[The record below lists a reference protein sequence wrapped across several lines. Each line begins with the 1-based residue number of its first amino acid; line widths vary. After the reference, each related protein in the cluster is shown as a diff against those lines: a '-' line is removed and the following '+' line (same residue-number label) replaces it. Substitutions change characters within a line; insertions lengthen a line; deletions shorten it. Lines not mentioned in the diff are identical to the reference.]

1 MCARLSPT
9 GISHHNLLP
18 HFPSIRLSAV
28 NSSPRPGIAPW
39 SLNFSSKPL
48 RLPGDLRPCPGYV
61 WLWPRTVWFSCHLG
75 SHRLAVSLSALYV
88 SPLRQVPRCGDWT
101 PVSVPPLAEGR
112 FSPTNT
118 LVFPSHSF
126 VLPSFVWFYLFFSS
140 GQVLLS
146 TLSWCSART
155 SVSEM
160 YYWCISGDGCT
171 PCLPTPPPSC
181 SLSHTQHFVYT
192 ESTFWHLK
200 CYRKLHYI
208 FSFIL
213 SLYVVFVLC
222 VTLINIGNTSDSIV
236 IFALNHQTNQFK

>member
-1 MCARLSPT
+1 MGIGPLFQFPHWLRAGSVLLTLLFFPLIPLSYRVLC
-9 GISHHNLLP
+9 GSIYS
-18 HFPSIRLSAV
+18 FPLVRYSCPLSAGV
-28 NSSPRPGIAPW
+28 
-39 SLNFSSKPL
+39 L
-48 RLPGDLRPCPGYV
+48 
-61 WLWPRTVWFSCHLG
+61 H
-75 SHRLAVSLSALYV
+75 AL
-88 SPLRQVPRCGDWT
+88 LC
-101 PVSVPPLAEGR
+101 LK
-112 FSPTNT
+112 
-118 LVFPSHSF
+118 
-126 VLPSFVWFYLFFSS
+126 
-140 GQVLLS
+140 
-146 TLSWCSART
+146 
-155 SVSEM
+155 M

>member
-61 WLWPRTVWFSCHLG
+61 WLWTRTVWFSCHLG

-140 GQVLLS
+140 GKVLLS
-146 TLSWCSART
+146 TLSWCSACT
-155 SVSEM
+155 SVSE
-160 YYWCISGDGCT
+160 DV
-171 PCLPTPPPSC
+171 L
-181 SLSHTQHFVYT
+181 LVYQWRRLYSMST
-192 ESTFWHLK
+192 YSSTILFSVPYSTFCLYRIHILALK
-200 CYRKLHYI
+200 VLQKTPLYI
-208 FSFIL
+208 L
-213 SLYVVFVLC
+213 LYPLPLC
-222 VTLINIGNTSDSIV
+222 CICFMCNTD
-236 IFALNHQTNQFK
+236 